1 MKYDGGCLEQEK
13 ITFHHRNIVN
23 VYIVYEKEFW
33 PNDLGTDFKLENT
46 ILGVLSRLRILILIR
61 ILMLG
66 MILDL
71 IHMNFFLLS
80 HGSGFCENVIM
91 FGVDNSTS
99 VHVDNRKKSIL
110 VLCKS
115 LKDKLDGSK
124 IKADAEY
131 FYFSEQRKIIFL
143 ILHCNWS
150 NSFLFVNVVE
160 IYQFKAEGS
169 QI

>member
-1 MKYDGGCLEQEK
+1 M
-13 ITFHHRNIVN
+13 
-23 VYIVYEKEFW
+23 
-33 PNDLGTDFKLENT
+33 
-46 ILGVLSRLRILILIR
+46 
-61 ILMLG
+61 
-66 MILDL
+66 
-71 IHMNFFLLS
+71 S
-80 HGSGFCENVIM
+80 HGSGFCEDVIM

-99 VHVDNRKKSIL
+99 AHVDNWKKSIL

-115 LKDKLDGSK
+115 LTDKLDGSK

-131 FYFSEQRKIIFL
+131 FYFSEQWKIIFL

-150 NSFLFVNVVE
+150 NSFLFVNVAE

>member
-1 MKYDGGCLEQEK
+1 MKYDGGCLEEEK

-71 IHMNFFLLS
+71 IHMNLFFC
-80 HGSGFCENVIM
+80 HMVVGFVKM
-91 FGVDNSTS
+91 
-99 VHVDNRKKSIL
+99 
-110 VLCKS
+110 
-115 LKDKLDGSK
+115 
-124 IKADAEY
+124 
-131 FYFSEQRKIIFL
+131 
-143 ILHCNWS
+143 
-150 NSFLFVNVVE
+150 
-160 IYQFKAEGS
+160 
-169 QI
+169 